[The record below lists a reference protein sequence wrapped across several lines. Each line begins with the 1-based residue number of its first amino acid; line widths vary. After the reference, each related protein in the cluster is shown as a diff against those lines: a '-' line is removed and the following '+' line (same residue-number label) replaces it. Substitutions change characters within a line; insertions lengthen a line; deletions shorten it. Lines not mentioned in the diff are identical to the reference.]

1 MNFNSTVAWKA
12 ALNTNEISNGKKMKK
27 EEDRR
32 RRKQVEYKTKESN
45 ESSLSLCWAQQC
57 WEGDQLS
64 RLNLRFCSPVH
75 NTVRATRKSQEEEK
89 EEKEEEETVAA
100 ESGSRSDSQTPNTAM
115 TF

>member
-1 MNFNSTVAWKA
+1 MRVP
-12 ALNTNEISNGKKMKK
+12 
-27 EEDRR
+27 
-32 RRKQVEYKTKESN
+32 
-45 ESSLSLCWAQQC
+45 SLSAEHSSAEKGLS
-57 WEGDQLS
+57 S

-89 EEKEEEETVAA
+89 EEEEEETVAV